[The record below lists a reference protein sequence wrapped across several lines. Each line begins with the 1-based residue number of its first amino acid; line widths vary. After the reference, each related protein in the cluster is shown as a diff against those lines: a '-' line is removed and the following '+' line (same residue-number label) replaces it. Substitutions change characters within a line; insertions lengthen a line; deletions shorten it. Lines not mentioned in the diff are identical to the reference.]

1 MQRRPSRF
9 RVHGVTIKAAFSES
23 SIKAAHPDSNPDSK
37 PERHD
42 RSVIKTSTGLALTP
56 RQT

>member
-42 RSVIKTSTGLALTP
+42 RSVI
-56 RQT
+56 